1 MAKMFL
7 QIICLKIGDAM
18 SNEEFRKQMMAKGLT
33 YEEANEIIKQ
43 RRKRAKQSKREWQ
56 ATHPNQNFVS
66 YSPGTILDSGNDL
79 Y

>member
-1 MAKMFL
+1 MAKTFL
-7 QIICLKIGDAM
+7 QIICLKIGDYM
-18 SNEEFRKQMMAKGLT
+18 SNDEFRKQMMEKGLT
-33 YEEANEIIKQ
+33 YEEANEIIKR
-43 RRKRAKQSKREWQ
+43 RRKRAKQYRREWK